1 MLKKLGVERI
11 VLLAVVEDIAS
22 ELDDF
27 LQSRRT
33 GEDEDAGLRRNQRDS
48 TQAGD
53 ETKNLTNSGQDREG
67 FVFVHRINL
76 SEYGDENW
84 RLAWAW

>member
-1 MLKKLGVERI
+1 MLKKLGVEGI
-11 VLLAVVEDIAS
+11 VLLAVVEDIAG

-27 LQSRRT
+27 LQRGGTS
-33 GEDEDAGLRRNQRDS
+33 EDEDAGLRRDQRDS

-53 ETKNLTNSGQDREG
+53 ETKNLTNGGEDRES

-84 RLAWAW
+84 SPA

>member
-1 MLKKLGVERI
+1 MLKKLGVEGV

-27 LQSRRT
+27 LQRGST
-33 GEDEDAGLRRNQRDS
+33 GEDKDTGLRRDQRNS
-48 TQAGD
+48 TEAGD
-53 ETKNLTNSGQDREG
+53 ETENLTNGGEDRES
-67 FVFVHRINL
+67 FFFVHRINL

-84 RLAWAW
+84 SLA